1 MAVVIVNEI
10 EGGSQ
15 DLYDQVNPKI
25 MPEGQLPEGC
35 QLHIAGPV
43 ENGWRVITVWDSDE
57 RFQQFREEKLIPALR
72 EAGSE
77 QRIAPKIASD
87 PVYRLLTA

>member
-15 DLYDQVNPKI
+15 DLYDQVNPKV
-25 MPEGQLPEGC
+25 MSGDQLPDGC
-35 QLHIAGPV
+35 QLHIAGPT

-57 RFQQFREEKLIPALR
+57 QFQQFRDEKLIPALR

-77 QRIAPKIASD
+77 DRIAPSISSD
-87 PVYRLLTA
+87 PVHRVITS